1 LKGTLSVARKL
12 KLALIGVGRRGRR
25 SHLSVYP
32 KLNHV
37 YEFVAVCDKD
47 ETVLREVGEE
57 YGVNTYTRVQD
68 MVAQEKL
75 DVVDVVVPGDAHH
88 AVCCFLADAGIN
100 MIVETPIAP
109 TRAMADLMIEA
120 AQRNK
125 VKLEVAENYHRTA
138 NSRFIAKVIEAGVI
152 GAVGRIYRIFYE
164 GGYHGMSMLRLLAG
178 SPPKSILGITHVIPV
193 VPIVDRML
201 RRHTQEDWKTS
212 YLDFENGAAAI
223 MIYSNVIH
231 ARSLGRKAVGISQID
246 GTQGTI
252 IDNTVYYTLPADYES
267 GAVATPYQP
276 QYITREGNGAPILD
290 RIVLELPDQTI
301 AWENPYADWGV
312 GEGKGLGVDM
322 ADQLMSIANAVLN
335 NTDPTYGAAAA
346 RLDQEMSLAASES
359 ALLNKQPLFFPLRTP
374 SQAEEGLHERF
385 KAAYGYAY
393 DQVEPLLDVWYPRH

>member
-1 LKGTLSVARKL
+1 M
-12 KLALIGVGRRGRR
+12 
-25 SHLSVYP
+25 SVYP
-32 KLNHV
+32 KLNQV
-37 YEFVAVCDKD
+37 YDFVAVCDKD

-88 AVCCFLADAGIN
+88 AVCCYLADAGIH

-109 TRAMADLMIEA
+109 TRPMSDMIIEA
-120 AQRNK
+120 AQRNR

-152 GAVGRIYRIFYE
+152 GEVGRIYRIFYE

-178 SPPKSILGITHVIPV
+178 GQPTSILGITHVTPV
-193 VPIVDRML
+193 VPIIDRML
-201 RRHTQEDWKTS
+201 RRHTQENWTTS
-212 YLDFENGAAAI
+212 YLDFDNGASAI

-246 GTQGTI
+246 GTKGAI
-252 IDNTVYYTLPADYES
+252 IDNTIYYTLPSDYEN

-276 QYITREGNGAPILD
+276 QYISRTMDGGSVLE

-301 AWENPYADWGV
+301 EWTNPYVDWGV
-312 GEGKGLGVDM
+312 GEENGRSIDM
-322 ADQLMSIANAVLN
+322 ADQLMSIANAVLHD
-335 NTDPTYGAAAA
+335 TEPTYGAAAA

-359 ALLNKQPLFFPLRTP
+359 ALMNKQPLTFPLRTP
-374 SQAEEGLHERF
+374 SQAEENLHERF
-385 KAAYGYAY
+385 KSNYGFTY
-393 DQVEPLLDVWYPRH
+393 DQIEPLLDVWYPRR